1 VPQIRPLADIVH
13 FKYAHT
19 YLLTSDS
26 DADSCTAAD
35 EGCLVDELGDS
46 ALRYNVL
53 HVAVTALLGILPKTD
68 PSLPKDARS
77 VLNTE
82 SLSSAVDVKNVAGG
96 SYYHFGL
103 GMGLFSDISAF
114 GLTSNT
120 IKLII
125 NIDGLPFH
133 KSTAKQF
140 WPILGKVANCKHLEP
155 FVIGLFAEIPSQLIF
170 LCICVILWQSSKHFR
185 AQALELE
192 TRDIMLYSPHLYVIL
207 LQEHLQN
214 MSKVTQ
220 DILAAI
226 SASKKGSMSMDI

>member
-120 IKLII
+120 IKSII
-125 NIDGLPFH
+125 NIDGLPLH

-170 LCICVILWQSSKHFR
+170 LRICVILWQSSKHFR
-185 AQALELE
+185 AQAL
-192 TRDIMLYSPHLYVIL
+192 
-207 LQEHLQN
+207 
-214 MSKVTQ
+214 
-220 DILAAI
+220 
-226 SASKKGSMSMDI
+226 